1 MGAESLITTLQWAAF
16 FWGAAWGSFLNVV
29 IYRLPEGLSVVTPG
43 SHCPQCESPVRWY
56 DNIPCLSYFILRGR
70 CRNCQEPFSV
80 RYALIEITCGVLS
93 LALFRSTALP
103 LSEETLLS
111 GMGTWLW
118 LQVFVFGLV
127 AITFIDLKHL
137 FIPDE
142 ISISAMVIG
151 VAGAYALPNM
161 DGHTAALGMGAG
173 LGFMLAVAGLGWLVY
188 RREAL
193 GLGDAKLMGM
203 IGAYLG
209 WKALP
214 FVLFASAVQAL
225 VAVGITRAWSKL
237 TGVESDLTLTTEE
250 LDAHFGEEDRYE
262 EQDLEPRLVVPYG
275 PFLALAA
282 IEALFFGSDSI
293 WWLAEWMANKLV
305 GGL

>member
-1 MGAESLITTLQWAAF
+1 MNTEHLVNTLQFAAF

-29 IYRLPEGLSVVTPG
+29 IYRLPEGLSVVRPG
-43 SHCPQCESPVRWY
+43 SHCPSCKSPVRWY

-70 CRNCQEPFSV
+70 CRSCEAPFSV
-80 RYALIEITCGVLS
+80 RYALIEIICGLLC
-93 LALFRSTALP
+93 LALFRSTVLP
-103 LSEETLLS
+103 LSEETLYS
-111 GMGTWLW
+111 GFGTWIW
-118 LQVFVFGLV
+118 LQVFVFGLI

-151 VAGAYALPNM
+151 VAGAYLLPTV
-161 DGHTAALGMGAG
+161 DGHTAALGLVVG
-173 LGFMLAVAGLGWLVY
+173 LGFMLSVAGLGWLVY

-203 IGAYLG
+203 IGAFLG
-209 WKALP
+209 WRALP

-225 VAVGITRAWSKL
+225 LAVGATRVWTRITGS
-237 TGVESDLTLTTEE
+237 ESDLTLTTDE
-250 LDAHFGEEDRYE
+250 LDAHFGEEDRYADAE
-262 EQDLEPRLVVPYG
+262 LEPRLVVPYG

-282 IEALFFGSDSI
+282 LEALFFGSDSI
-293 WWLAEWMANKLV
+293 WWLAEWLADKLI